1 MAGGWNG
8 APMGADDV
16 DSILRDLSG
25 DGGDSLP
32 RGFAGMTV
40 TSIATGATTN
50 CTVPLNAFLRIKRPL
65 LGAAACVDL
74 SYVQDIKVGTIS
86 LNVGTQPIPC
96 VAFAR
101 DAVGTYIDAAVWAS
115 PSVAPVIVIYNNSG
129 GTIIYAG
136 GIFGDVSLQRPAGA
150 VAA

>member
-8 APMGADDV
+8 SPMGADDV
-16 DSILRDLSG
+16 DQILRDLSG
-25 DGGDSLP
+25 DDSSALP

-129 GTIIYAG
+129 GTIVYAG